1 MGPSLSSPPKKR
13 GRFWL
18 VIFVIS
24 AAICAFSWV
33 ESHSN
38 RPTTAPRN
46 APRIEEFHRFPHGV
60 PPPAPAPSPLPPQ
73 SGFGG
78 MSPTTVVSFLAAL
91 VSLIGSVLSW
101 RRESLERE
109 KLRLENEKLRRERAA
124 TEAFGR
130 TRKR

>member
-1 MGPSLSSPPKKR
+1 MEPSLSPPKKR

-24 AAICAFSWV
+24 AAICIFSFV
-33 ESHSN
+33 EEHSH
-38 RPTTAPRN
+38 RPAPIPN
-46 APRIEEFHRFPHGV
+46 SSAPRIEEFHHFPHGV
-60 PPPAPAPSPLPPQ
+60 PPSAQAPSPPPQ
-73 SGFGG
+73 SGFGN

-91 VSLIGSVLSW
+91 VSLIGSVMSW

-109 KLRLENEKLRRERAA
+109 KLRLENEKLRREMAGA
-124 TEAFGR
+124 GAWGR